1 MINFWSVKCTTT
13 TVRYAMISSISIP
26 FGQAMQAIAML
37 RLYEKKPLQNV
48 FKRIKHYMYL
58 FKLYNISI
66 ILLLKKLN
74 QPL

>member
-13 TVRYAMISSISIP
+13 TVRYAKISSISIP